1 MSRGLLNV
9 EERLFGVVSA
19 FGEEEKNMPPRRHC
33 DLRSNLLRNFLFGE
47 QFIELAHGEKIS
59 GGETFSYSRLSLTGS
74 R

>member
-1 MSRGLLNV
+1 
-9 EERLFGVVSA
+9 
-19 FGEEEKNMPPRRHC
+19 MPPRRHC

-47 QFIELAHGEKIS
+47 QFKELAHSEKIS